1 MLQRQMLIVYQEVCF
16 DVRLGVKPLRAL
28 SRRRMFETDVRCANT
43 YHRRQAIE
51 QYWARTVAIPR
62 VSAQRTAGSRER
74 GESSPPMTSS
84 QPSQRPEDAY
94 LQFGSSSSKVG
105 LPLR

>member
-51 QYWARTVAIPR
+51 QYGHGP
-62 VSAQRTAGSRER
+62 
-74 GESSPPMTSS
+74 
-84 QPSQRPEDAY
+84 
-94 LQFGSSSSKVG
+94 
-105 LPLR
+105 